1 MRRQALLLVLLGSAL
16 AVLSPACGGDD
27 DSAQR
32 APPAPP
38 QRAAVE
44 CDGPAVDADLPPDF
58 PVVEGVTYTKTM
70 SAGPSKIVD
79 GYYEGRLED
88 AYMKFKAALRAAG
101 YAVIFDEIEAQD
113 SEVAY
118 SGGDLDRSGFVALR
132 ENCVQSGRISV
143 HITNRPA

>member
-1 MRRQALLLVLLGSAL
+1 MVIL
-16 AVLSPACGGDD
+16 PACGG
-27 DSAQR
+27 AEEAAPTQPAPTQR
-32 APPAPP
+32 ARVQCA
-38 QRAAVE
+38 
-44 CDGPAVDADLPPDF
+44 GPAVQPDLPGDF
-58 PVVEGVTYTKTM
+58 PDVAGVTYTKST

-79 GYYEGRLED
+79 GYYRGRLED
-88 AYMKFKAALRAAG
+88 AYRKFKAALRAAG

-132 ENCVQSGRISV
+132 EDCVQPGRISV

>member
-1 MRRQALLLVLLGSAL
+1 MPQVRPLALLVALVV
-16 AVLSPACGGDD
+16 VLPACGGDD
-27 DSAQR
+27 DAAVTQPTTTQR
-32 APPAPP
+32 AKV
-38 QRAAVE
+38 QCDGSAVE
-44 CDGPAVDADLPPDF
+44 PDLPGDFPAVD
-58 PVVEGVTYTKTM
+58 GVTYTKST

-88 AYMKFKAALRAAG
+88 AYRKFKSALRAAG

-118 SGGDLDRSGFVALR
+118 SGGDLNRSGFVALR
-132 ENCVQSGRISV
+132 EDCVQPGRISV

>member
-1 MRRQALLLVLLGSAL
+1 VRPVALLVAVVIVLA
-16 AVLSPACGGDD
+16 ACGGDD
-27 DSAQR
+27 EAAPMQPMTLPR
-32 APPAPP
+32 ATV
-38 QRAAVE
+38 QCSGAAVK
-44 CDGPAVDADLPPDF
+44 PDLPGDF
-58 PVVEGVTYTKTM
+58 PAVEGVTYTKST

-88 AYMKFKAALRAAG
+88 AYRKFKSALRAAG

-132 ENCVQSGRISV
+132 ENCAQPGRISV
-143 HITNRPA
+143 HITNRPS

>member
-1 MRRQALLLVLLGSAL
+1 MKPVALLVALVV
-16 AVLSPACGGDD
+16 VLPGCGGEDE
-27 DSAQR
+27 AAPTQPTTPR
-32 APPAPP
+32 ATV
-38 QRAAVE
+38 Q
-44 CDGPAVDADLPPDF
+44 CDGRAVNADLPGDF
-58 PVVEGVTYTKTM
+58 PAIEGVTYTKST

-88 AYMKFKAALRAAG
+88 AYRKFKSALRAAG

-132 ENCVQSGRISV
+132 ENCAQPGRISV

>member
-1 MRRQALLLVLLGSAL
+1 MRRVALVVAMALVLPG
-16 AVLSPACGGDD
+16 CGGDD
-27 DSAQR
+27 EAVPTQPTTTQR
-32 APPAPP
+32 AIV
-38 QRAAVE
+38 Q
-44 CDGPAVDADLPPDF
+44 CGGPAVKPDLPRDF
-58 PVVEGVTYTKTM
+58 PAVEGVTYTKST

-88 AYMKFKAALRAAG
+88 AYRKFKTALRAAG

-132 ENCVQSGRISV
+132 EDCAQPGRISV

>member
-1 MRRQALLLVLLGSAL
+1 VQRAALWLLALLAGCGLG
-16 AVLSPACGGDD
+16 ACGGDE
-27 DSAQR
+27 
-32 APPAPP
+32 APQA

-44 CDGPAVDADLPPDF
+44 CDGAPVTPDLPADF
-58 PVVEGVTYTKTM
+58 PKLPRVTYTKTTA
-70 SAGPSKIVD
+70 AGPSNIVD

-88 AYMKFKAALRAAG
+88 AYREYKAALRAAG
-101 YAVIFDEIEAQD
+101 YDVIFDEIEAQD

-132 ENCVQSGRISV
+132 ENCEQIGRISV

>member
-1 MRRQALLLVLLGSAL
+1 MRTAALLLLVTALG
-16 AVLSPACGGDD
+16 AVGCGGDGD
-27 DSAQR
+27 AAAPQPTTTQR
-32 APPAPP
+32 T
-38 QRAAVE
+38 AVQ
-44 CDGPAVDADLPPDF
+44 CDGPAVEPDLPGDF
-58 PVVEGVTYTKTM
+58 PTVEGVTYTKST

-79 GYYEGRLED
+79 GYYQGRLQD
-88 AYMKFKAALRAAG
+88 AYRKFKAALRAAG

-132 ENCVQSGRISV
+132 KDCAQPGRISV